1 MGIVRVLLDTHTLLW
16 WLFADRRLSK
26 RVKAVVR
33 DPENAVVV
41 SSASAWEIA
50 TKYRLGRLDS
60 ARPLVED
67 FQGWVRA
74 AGFVELSI
82 ASSHAVRAGSWDVKH
97 RDPFD
102 RLLAAQSSMEE
113 LRLVSRDPV
122 FASFGLEPLW

>member
-1 MGIVRVLLDTHTLLW
+1 VGVVRVLVDTHALLW
-16 WLFADRRLSK
+16 WLFADRRLSP
-26 RVKAVVR
+26 RVKAVLR
-33 DPENAVVV
+33 DPQNSVSV

-60 ARPLVED
+60 AKPLVDD
-67 FQGWVRA
+67 FSGWISK

-82 ASSHAVRAGSWDVKH
+82 TSGHAIRAGNWDAPH

-122 FASFGLEPLW
+122 FADFGLEPVW